1 MKYSK
6 HFFVFLF
13 FLLCINISNKAQNN
27 LVPNWSFEDIISCPV
42 NQGSVFISYAT
53 PWFSPTENTPDIF
66 NSCDNNIS
74 TSDSVIGIPN
84 NWFGFQQ
91 AHTGN
96 GYGGFNRESEGAC
109 EYLSVKLISPLKA
122 GKKYCI
128 SFYVNPGNY
137 TYYVIDAI
145 GAYISFDS
153 IHESNYS
160 VLPFTPQIENP
171 LGYIISDT
179 VNWTE
184 ISGTYMANGGE
195 RYVTIG
201 SFFSDSIIHYVYN
214 DTIHPPGAW
223 PYYYLDDVSVY
234 YCGGDTTGINNYGGG
249 KGYFNLYPDPTNDEA
264 YLDYQLTEGQNG
276 KVMLFNI
283 TGQLLAEFALS
294 NESNKL
300 TINTSKYKSGIY
312 FYKVIVNNNVIEN
325 EKLIILK

>member
-1 MKYSK
+1 MNR
-6 HFFVFLF
+6 FLF
-13 FLLCINISNKAQNN
+13 IFLSFSLFTKSFSQTN
-27 LVPNWSFEDIISCPV
+27 LVPNWSFEDIISCPQI
-42 NQGSVFISYAT
+42 QGTTFYSYT
-53 PWFSPTENTPDIF
+53 PPWFSPTENTPDIY
-66 NSCDNNIS
+66 NSCASPINQGVPYNY
-74 TSDSVIGIPN
+74 VGY
-84 NWFGFQQ
+84 QQ
-91 AHTGN
+91 PHTGN
-96 GYGGFNRESEGAC
+96 GYAGFSREQQDDVD
-109 EYLSVKLISPLKA
+109 YLSVKLISPLKA

-145 GAYISFDS
+145 GAYISVDS

-171 LGYIISDT
+171 LGNIISDT

-184 ISGTYMANGGE
+184 ISGIYIANGGE
-195 RYVTIG
+195 RFITVG
-201 SFFSDSIIHYVYN
+201 SFFPDSIIHYVYN
-214 DTIHPPGAW
+214 DTIHPPGAS